1 MASGQ
6 RLSWWLLGGLE
17 DSPDV
22 FCGVAELAARDAGT
36 KVKLADSYAV
46 VFDVVGEV
54 IVALGHGSNEDCY
67 ALVVLKSGDVV
78 AYAHNFCIE
87 AEGDLA
93 AVRREMVGDGVLDDL
108 DELFLGGHGADLVFM
123 E

>member
-54 IVALGHGSNEDCY
+54 IVALGHGSNEDC
-67 ALVVLKSGDVV
+67 SRC
-78 AYAHNFCIE
+78 FE
-87 AEGDLA
+87 
-93 AVRREMVGDGVLDDL
+93 VRRCSRLRAQL
-108 DELFLGGHGADLVFM
+108 LHRS
-123 E
+123 